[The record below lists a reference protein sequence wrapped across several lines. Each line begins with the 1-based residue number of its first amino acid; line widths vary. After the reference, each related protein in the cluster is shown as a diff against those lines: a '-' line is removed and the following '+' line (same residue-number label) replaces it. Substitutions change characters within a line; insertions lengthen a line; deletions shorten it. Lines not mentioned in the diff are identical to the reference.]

1 MQKTIATILFL
12 VFLNTA
18 FGQDRFEKLRIQ
30 INNLT
35 TPEQI
40 KSFWLTIN
48 QLDQDPSAS
57 DTPDVTLPL
66 YNLYAVSLL
75 LEKFGY
81 PTNSEYDYPA
91 YTTPRLVW
99 THTGV
104 PELEEYTFPIILKGK
119 ELNQL
124 PPNRYPNYFVGGF
137 LLLNYGFDMEFD
149 PDLNNGDNA
158 IILECKTLFE
168 KANHTVDP
176 NKVLSLVK
184 QHIKTLNYKDKS
196 TLGTWTFLEHDVKK
210 TFNIVKR
217 DDNEWYLKTQLEG
230 ESAMY
235 QRIKTTDK
243 SLKKFEYPS
252 GFNMF
257 HLTISKDNKLQLRDK
272 KGNIKKESE

>member
-1 MQKTIATILFL
+1 MQKSIATILFL

-30 INNLT
+30 ISNLK

-40 KSFWLTIN
+40 KEFWITIN
-48 QLDQDPSAS
+48 QLDQDPSPI
-57 DTPDVTLPL
+57 DTPDVTLSL
-66 YNLYAVSLL
+66 YNLYAASLL
-75 LEKFGY
+75 IEKFGY
-81 PTNSEYDYPA
+81 PTSSEYEYPA
-91 YTTPRLVW
+91 YVTPWLVW
-99 THTGV
+99 THTGI

-124 PPNRYPNYFVGGF
+124 PPDRYPNYFVGGF
-137 LLLNYGFDMEFD
+137 LFRNYGFDMEFD

-184 QHIKTLNYKDKS
+184 QHIKTLNYKDKN
-196 TLGTWTFLEHDVKK
+196 TLGTWTFLEHGAKK
-210 TFNIVKR
+210 TFSIVKR

-230 ESAMY
+230 KSAMY

-243 SLKKFEYPS
+243 KLKKFEYPS

-257 HLTISKDNKLQLRDK
+257 HLTINSDNKLQLRDK

>member
-1 MQKTIATILFL
+1 MQKIIATILFL
-12 VFLNTA
+12 LFLSTA

-30 INNLT
+30 ISNLK
-35 TPEQI
+35 TPEEI
-40 KSFWLTIN
+40 KNFWGTIN

-75 LEKFGY
+75 IEKFGY

-91 YTTPRLVW
+91 YTTPWLVW

-124 PPNRYPNYFVGGF
+124 PSDRYPNYFVGGF
-137 LLLNYGFDMEFD
+137 LLRNYGFDMEFD

-158 IILECKTLFE
+158 IILECQALFE
-168 KANHTVDP
+168 KANHKVDP

-184 QHIKTLNYKDKS
+184 QHIKTLNYKDKN
-196 TLGTWTFLEHDVKK
+196 TLGTWTFLEQGIKK
-210 TFNIVKR
+210 AFSIVKR
-217 DDNEWYLKTQLEG
+217 DDNEWYLKTQLKG
-230 ESAMY
+230 QPALY
-235 QRIKTTDK
+235 QRIKNTDK
-243 SLKKFEYPS
+243 NLKKFEYLS

-257 HLTISKDNKLQLRDK
+257 HLTIGDGNKLQLRDK